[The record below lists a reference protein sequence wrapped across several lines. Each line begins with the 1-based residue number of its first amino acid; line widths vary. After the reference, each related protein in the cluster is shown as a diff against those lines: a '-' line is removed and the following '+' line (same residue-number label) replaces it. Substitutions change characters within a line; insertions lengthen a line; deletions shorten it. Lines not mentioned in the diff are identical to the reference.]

1 MSKEEISMRDLA
13 AYLTDLAELLGHHE
27 SVHFQEVREGSV
39 EVTYD
44 VDLASLEPVTCRLLD
59 ACHQAGDPAARSA
72 YLSLNQRLK
81 RDRSSGIIMEQSETD
96 LRPLVDIPGMLEE
109 TAERFPV
116 LWEAGTADGT
126 PTGVGGRRL
135 DPDWVSVRLDD
146 SGNLL
151 NCEARPPIA
160 IEIAHH
166 LLTAPIRAHGKGRW
180 VHDEQ
185 GWRLEKF
192 RIEHFETL
200 DPRPIAAL
208 VGEMRELY
216 TESDWATV
224 DDPIDRMAQ
233 LRNDG

>member
-1 MSKEEISMRDLA
+1 MNERHRHIFRIEGLSKEEISMRDLA

-126 PTGVGGRRL
+126 PTGVGRPTTGSRLGIGATRRFGKPAEL
-135 DPDWVSVRLDD
+135 RGEAANCHRD
-146 SGNLL
+146 S
-151 NCEARPPIA
+151 PPLA
-160 IEIAHH
+160 DGAD
-166 LLTAPIRAHGKGRW
+166 TSPWKRAMG
-180 VHDEQ
+180 
-185 GWRLEKF
+185 
-192 RIEHFETL
+192 
-200 DPRPIAAL
+200 A
-208 VGEMRELY
+208 
-216 TESDWATV
+216 
-224 DDPIDRMAQ
+224 
-233 LRNDG
+233 